1 MPIDNLGKTHLSE
14 SEITEISAALDLV
27 NALLEPH
34 AHKLTPAQRSKYGRV
49 GKQSEMLI
57 NKTLE
62 YHLEHPHLEAPEVD
76 WEEFERDHAD
86 RRALFILQNRVRAI
100 ELQLLN
106 MKVLRDYDNHSNAL
120 RDYKYSQYKNQH
132 ANVAGFE
139 GKVASLRVFFPKTGK
154 KKK

>member
-14 SEITEISAALDLV
+14 SEMAQINEALDLV
-27 NALLEPH
+27 TSLLDPH
-34 AHKLTPAQRSKYGRV
+34 VHKLTPAQRSLYGRV
-49 GKQSEMLI
+49 GRPGEMLI

-62 YHLEHPHLEAPEVD
+62 YHLEHPHLEAPEVN

-86 RRALFILQNRVRAI
+86 RQLLFILQSRVKAI

-106 MKVLRDYDNHSNAL
+106 MKVLRDYDNHRDAL